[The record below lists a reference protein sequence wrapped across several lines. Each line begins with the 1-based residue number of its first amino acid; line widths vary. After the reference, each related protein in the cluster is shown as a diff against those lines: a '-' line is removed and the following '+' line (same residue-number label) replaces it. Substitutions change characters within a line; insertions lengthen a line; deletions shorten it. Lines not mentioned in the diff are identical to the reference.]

1 MPPTRRRN
9 PPSQITVMDLRPP
22 PHRSGGK
29 VRSAT
34 GMIGCVGP
42 IPARVR
48 LLPGSWSRRGSRTG
62 IGRYGSGRVSRPGC
76 VRGQIPAAMTP
87 GSSARVSTAGYW
99 LSDGPQRPAFCLV
112 STAFR
117 GSVLII
123 PGSWV
128 RAPPAPQTAPQTALT
143 CRHAAINVHN
153 SPAQRDGVAP
163 AAKMNITIAGEWAQQ
178 HPRRGFPAPGLFP
191 LARR

>member
-123 PGSWV
+123 PGIVGSSPTRPTDIHAGQGV
-128 RAPPAPQTAPQTALT
+128 GACSPILTTGSRAHTVPTLRTVT
-143 CRHAAINVHN
+143 
-153 SPAQRDGVAP
+153 SRD
-163 AAKMNITIAGEWAQQ
+163 
-178 HPRRGFPAPGLFP
+178 
-191 LARR
+191 